1 MNRRVVSAQINSF
14 STSALL
20 LLLLLITILSGVM
33 YLTVWQP
40 QQRSIAGSVDLQRPG
55 GLSLFQSRLNY
66 SSHFR
71 LCVCFTH
78 SQWNPCHVRCLL
90 CVKISGMKIVMML
103 FYVLANKS
111 FFF

>member
-33 YLTVWQP
+33 YLTIWQP
-40 QQRSIAGSVDLQRPG
+40 QRRSIAGSLDLQRPG
-55 GLSLFQSRLNY
+55 GLNLFQLRLNY

-71 LCVCFTH
+71 LCVFHRFTLEY
-78 SQWNPCHVRCLL
+78 CDAYC
-90 CVKISGMKIVMML
+90 I
-103 FYVLANKS
+103 
-111 FFF
+111 